1 MQVANLI
8 NSRALENLEVRG
20 SDYPPPAE
28 KLRMAQFVN
37 YVQMAALA
45 TTFGGEFLFKTVLS
59 MEIPD
64 IVKSL
69 SSNKVTSFMGVW
81 FVGNVVASNLLST
94 GAFEIWKGKHLVWST
109 IKQGRM
115 PSGDDIVREFQR
127 LGVEFQAMQVQ
138 EKVHPNPNRR

>member
-8 NSRALENLEVRG
+8 NSRALENLEVSG

-28 KLRMAQFVN
+28 KVRMAHMVN
-37 YVQMAALA
+37 YVQLAALA
-45 TTFGGEFLFKTVLS
+45 TTFGGEWFCKSVLGIDTPGLVLS
-59 MEIPD
+59 
-64 IVKSL
+64 L
-69 SSNKVTSFMGVW
+69 ASNKVTSFMGVW

-109 IKQGRM
+109 LQQGRM

-127 LGVEFQAMQVQ
+127 LGIEFQAIQYQ
-138 EKVHPNPNRR
+138 NSPPPRRR